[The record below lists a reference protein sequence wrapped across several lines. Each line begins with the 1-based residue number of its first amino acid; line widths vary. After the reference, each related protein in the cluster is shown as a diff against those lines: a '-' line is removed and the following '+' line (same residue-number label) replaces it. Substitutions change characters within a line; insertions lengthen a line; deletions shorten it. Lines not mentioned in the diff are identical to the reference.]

1 MNSKFRTFAAVACT
15 AVCAM
20 TLPACSL
27 GKSTQLGKPKAA
39 TSLSYEEM
47 RDDGFSAFREKVEEF
62 SSRLA
67 PSVYE
72 SYTKD
77 DNFAVSPV
85 SVYMALSLAAECA
98 DGETRSEVLEALG
111 VTHDG
116 LRTYIP
122 MLYRSLNR
130 ETKNGLQVTS
140 NLQLGNSIWV
150 NDGTPVKQDCIDA
163 LADYYFSYSYSAD
176 FAHDNAGANR
186 AVRKFVK
193 EQTKG
198 LIDNDFQLSEET
210 LFALIN
216 TLYLKTNWNLYG
228 DDLPFA
234 DKTYGFTQ
242 IDGSVKNIKLLQGYY
257 RQGRVYESEKYSTFY
272 TSTYNGYKLK
282 FILPNDGYTVKEVF
296 TAETVAQANAI
307 TDYNATDDVNKIRYY
322 TRCLF
327 PEYKADYNDDIKGVL
342 QSKFGLNLLFDI
354 DKCDNSL
361 LTDEPSYVTEVKH
374 VTDLTVDRKGIEGA
388 AVTVIPGAGAAGPDE
403 YEEVYQDFVVNK
415 SFGFII
421 TDAYNTTLFSGVIHK
436 V

>member
-1 MNSKFRTFAAVACT
+1 MNAKFRTFAAIACT

-27 GKSTQLGKPKAA
+27 GKSTQLGKPKEA
-39 TSLSYEEM
+39 TSLSYQETQDE
-47 RDDGFSAFREKVEEF
+47 GFIAFRDKVEEF
-62 SSRLA
+62 SCRLA

-72 SYTKD
+72 TYNKD
-77 DNFAVSPV
+77 GNFAVSPV
-85 SVYMALSLAAECA
+85 SVYMALSLAAECSN
-98 DGETRSEVLEALG
+98 GETRSEVLDALG
-111 VTHDG
+111 VTHEQ

-122 MLYRSLNR
+122 MLYRFLN
-130 ETKNGLQVTS
+130 TDPKS
-140 NLQLGNSIWV
+140 NSILKLGNSIWV
-150 NDGTPVKQDCIDA
+150 NDGTPVNKDCIEA

-198 LIDNDFQLSEET
+198 LIDNDFRLSEET

-216 TLYLKTNWNLYG
+216 TLYLKTTWNIYG
-228 DDLPFA
+228 NDLPFA
-234 DKTYGFTQ
+234 EGTYDFTQ
-242 IDGSVKNIKLLQGYY
+242 SDGSVNDIKLLQGYY
-257 RQGRVYESEKYSTFY
+257 NRGRVYESEKYSTFY
-272 TSTYNGYKLK
+272 TSTYSGYKLK
-282 FILPNDGYTVKEVF
+282 FILPNEGYTVKDVF
-296 TAETVAQANAI
+296 TAETVAEANAI

-342 QSKFGLNLLFDI
+342 QSKFGINLLFDM
-354 DKCDNSL
+354 DKCDNSS

-374 VTDLTVDRKGIEGA
+374 VTDLTVDKKGIEGA
-388 AVTVIPGAGAAGPDE
+388 AVIVIPGAGAAGPDE
-403 YEEVYQDFVVNK
+403 YEEVYQDFTVNK

-421 TDAYNTTLFSGVIHK
+421 TDYQNNTLFSGVIHK